1 MYGISFNPESYVN
14 WGYDRYFTDVKRGA
28 VLQLRGDSYANDQL
42 AVVSEL
48 GMRTWFRDEF
58 ITSFNTQKLGG
69 YDPYMNEY
77 VLVSNEID
85 LPVVEQCLACGVSQ
99 TFSFFLPGGS
109 TFSYCVNVG
118 PYVGNLNINY
128 TASVDPGATFNIE
141 ADYDSNIYQT
151 GFINTS
157 GVLSFNKNSGSE
169 DIVSLVITTTG
180 IVTLTVTVDCPVQQ
194 IMSVIEVMLTSNS
207 DAGQTIHAQY
217 RYIDGAY
224 ISPLQSAGVTFISGT
239 VSPLVSRYNVSTG
252 PQGAGNIP
260 TDNSTVSIISNK
272 LSTDTFDFDV
282 ANDTFRY
289 LRTNTLYLNNS
300 VDINALLVA
309 SNLATP
315 ITTSGNAN
323 QSTFNSGTLDAYLYL
338 IWDLRASAA
347 VELCF
352 SNTTIQDVCCSCTP
366 CVDPC
371 SYYEFQNNGATTG
384 QVDYIPC
391 AGGPT
396 IPLMLPP
403 FELAN
408 VCAQNG
414 TAPIVIS
421 GDIDITV
428 IQDCG
433 CP

>member
-1 MYGISFNPESYVN
+1 
-14 WGYDRYFTDVKRGA
+14 
-28 VLQLRGDSYANDQL
+28 
-42 AVVSEL
+42 
-48 GMRTWFRDEF
+48 
-58 ITSFNTQKLGG
+58 
-69 YDPYMNEY
+69 
-77 VLVSNEID
+77 
-85 LPVVEQCLACGVSQ
+85 
-99 TFSFFLPGGS
+99 
-109 TFSYCVNVG
+109 
-118 PYVGNLNINY
+118 
-128 TASVDPGATFNIE
+128 
-141 ADYDSNIYQT
+141 
-151 GFINTS
+151 
-157 GVLSFNKNSGSE
+157 
-169 DIVSLVITTTG
+169 
-180 IVTLTVTVDCPVQQ
+180 
-194 IMSVIEVMLTSNS
+194 MSVIEVMLTSDS
-207 DAGQTIHAQY
+207 DSGQTIHAQY
-217 RYIDGAY
+217 RYADGAY

-239 VSPLVSRYNVSTG
+239 ANPLVSRYNVSTG

-282 ANDTFRY
+282 ATDTFRY

-300 VDINALLVA
+300 IDISALLVA

-315 ITTSGNAN
+315 IVTTGNVN
-323 QSTFNSGTLDAYLYL
+323 QSSFNSGTLDAYLYL

-347 VELCF
+347 AELCF
-352 SNTTIQDVCCSCTP
+352 SNTTIEDVCCSCSP

-371 SYYEFQNNGATTG
+371 SYYEFENNGATTG

-414 TAPIVIS
+414 TAPIVLS
-421 GDIDITV
+421 VDITITV

>member
-1 MYGISFNPESYVN
+1 
-14 WGYDRYFTDVKRGA
+14 
-28 VLQLRGDSYANDQL
+28 
-42 AVVSEL
+42 
-48 GMRTWFRDEF
+48 
-58 ITSFNTQKLGG
+58 
-69 YDPYMNEY
+69 
-77 VLVSNEID
+77 
-85 LPVVEQCLACGVSQ
+85 
-99 TFSFFLPGGS
+99 
-109 TFSYCVNVG
+109 
-118 PYVGNLNINY
+118 LNINY

-141 ADYDSNIYQT
+141 ADYNSNVYQT

-272 LSTDTFDFDV
+272 LSTDTFNFDV

-371 SYYEFQNNGATTG
+371 SYYEFQNNGVTTG

-396 IPLMLPP
+396 IPIMIPP
-403 FELAN
+403 GELAN

-414 TAPIVIS
+414 TGPIVIS

-428 IQDCG
+428 LQDCG